1 MTVYA
6 VEYTY
11 TTDTETLDRVRPQ
24 HRQYLRDRLAAG
36 ELLASGPF
44 SSGGALLLVSVPS
57 PDQLDAFLAADPFA
71 AAGVIASVTTREWN
85 PVIGPWGD

>member
-11 TTDTETLDRVRPQ
+11 TNDTETLDRVRPE
-24 HRQYLRDRLAAG
+24 HRRYLRERLAQG
-36 ELLASGPF
+36 VLLASGPF
-44 SSGGALLLVSVPS
+44 ASGGALLLVSARTPEN
-57 PDQLDAFLAADPFA
+57 LDAFLADDPFA
-71 AAGVIASVTTREWN
+71 AARVIASVTTREWN